1 MRFLSRRRNG
11 ECTPHG
17 PNASAA
23 CTASRGLATKNSRI
37 DAVPGI
43 FPSMVRSARGRIPV
57 SPFYSTMEVQ
67 YGGNEH
73 LCKSRKCVRLTGQ
86 RRGRALATNTVRGD
100 TLGTRKLLRNRWSN
114 KICGFLLVTSV
125 FFWGI
130 KNRSPLFTPHPD
142 FSGRVFYVG
151 P

>member
-1 MRFLSRRRNG
+1 V
-11 ECTPHG
+11 ECTHHG

-23 CTASRGLATKNSRI
+23 CTASRGPATKVSRI

-43 FPSMVRSARGRIPV
+43 FPSMERSARGRIPV

-86 RRGRALATNTVRGD
+86 RRGRALATNTVQGD
-100 TLGTRKLLRNRWSN
+100 TRRT
-114 KICGFLLVTSV
+114 KIAAQN
-125 FFWGI
+125 I
-130 KNRSPLFTPHPD
+130 I
-142 FSGRVFYVG
+142 
-151 P
+151 